1 MKIRGGVSRLSH
13 IWTIP
18 THDASDSK
26 AVNHPL
32 VFLGLFLMCNVVPL
46 YAQSSAGPAGFRAP
60 RFRAD
65 FAGRKEVMATPQ
77 QASASTVPG
86 FQVTPYLFWSGIKGS
101 VGSASAIVDV
111 DAGITDIFDDLNFG
125 FAMTFEAK
133 LRGRWRF
140 MADFNYTNISDD
152 NVPAVVPIDSI
163 QSTSKTLI
171 FDPEIGYEIWAN
183 DDASLDVVGGVRYWN
198 IDNEIEFR
206 IGAQRPTV
214 SSRPDWLDL
223 VGGLRGKVTLSPRLY
238 LTGKA
243 DLGGLGSDSTYQL
256 FGGAGITLTPRLAAV
271 VGYRYLNVN
280 YKDDNTVF
288 DVGLHGFV
296 TGLGIRF

>member
-1 MKIRGGVSRLSH
+1 M
-13 IWTIP
+13 
-18 THDASDSK
+18 
-26 AVNHPL
+26 NHSL
-32 VFLGLFLMCNVVPL
+32 VFLGLFLICNVVPL
-46 YAQSSAGPAGFRAP
+46 YAQGEGNVGRSAGAADLPAPRSSADSASREA
-60 RFRAD
+60 A
-65 FAGRKEVMATPQ
+65 AAVPQ
-77 QASASTVPG
+77 QAAASPEPR

-101 VGSASAIVDV
+101 VGSASTVVDV
-111 DAGITDIFDDLNFG
+111 DAGITDIFDELNFG

-140 MADFNYTNISDD
+140 LADFNYTNVSDD

-183 DDASLDVVGGVRYWN
+183 EDASLDVVGGVRYWN

-214 SSRPDWLDL
+214 SSKPDWLDL
-223 VGGLRGKVTLSPRLY
+223 VGGLRGKVTLSPRFY

-280 YKDDNTVF
+280 YKDDNVVF